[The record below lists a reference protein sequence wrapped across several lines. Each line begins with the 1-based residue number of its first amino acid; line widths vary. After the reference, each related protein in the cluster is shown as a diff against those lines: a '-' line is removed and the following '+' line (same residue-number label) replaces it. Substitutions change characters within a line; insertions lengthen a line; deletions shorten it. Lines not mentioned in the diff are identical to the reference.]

1 MLKITTIR
9 TDRRC
14 RLLLEGRLV
23 SPWLAEVTR
32 AWDETRRS
40 APNLTLIVDL
50 KNVTTISQEGENVLL
65 DMMGGGVRFVCGG
78 VLNKHVL
85 QRLARRRAKVPLT
98 IQERNHSW
106 DDLAA
111 KGEL

>member
-23 SPWLAEVTR
+23 SPWLVELMR

-50 KNVTTISQEGENVLL
+50 RNVTTISQEGENVLL

-85 QRLARRRAKVPLT
+85 QRLARMRTKVLPT
-98 IQERNHSW
+98 IQDRNHSC